1 MKSIKN
7 ILLVTLILLSP
18 TLAVAQEPEMKS
30 LTSANDSWGKEFF
43 EFPLSFAP
51 EIDLIGMEE
60 ARFPKGWGDQES
72 PEFWSYAFA
81 WEVEADQ
88 QISKVDLEKNLQF
101 YFDGLLSIDVWQ
113 KNDANVQKTNPQLIV
128 KAVSISNSSYTGK
141 MEVFESRFTKKPM
154 TFNVT
159 IEQHYCKKTKKAIV
173 LFKFSP
179 KEFGHNTWLKLAE
192 VELRKD
198 LCK

>member
-1 MKSIKN
+1 MKMIQN
-7 ILLVTLILLSP
+7 ITLIALLFFIP
-18 TLAVAQEPEMKS
+18 ALTFDQELALEDLIE
-30 LTSANDSWGKEFF
+30 TNDGWGKEFF
-43 EFPLSFAP
+43 QFPLRFAP
-51 EIDLIGMEE
+51 DLDFKGMED
-60 ARFPKGWGDQES
+60 ARFPKGWGDTES

-101 YFDGLLSIDVWQ
+101 YFDGLLSIDMWR
-113 KNDANVQKTNPQLIV
+113 KNDANVQKTNPQLVV
-128 KAVSISNSSYTGK
+128 KAVSVSNSSYTGK

-154 TFNVT
+154 TFKVT
-159 IEQHYCKKTKKAIV
+159 IEQYYCKQTKKAIV